1 MTTLF
6 RNLLLTLMVALP
18 LLLKGQCDV
27 FIVPGSVQVSETE
40 DAVMF
45 TFDVTNNS
53 SSNWMGDDIRMYW
66 SLNSGANIMSI
77 QYGDGSDLGHP
88 SPLAPGQTQTFKTPW
103 MAIPNLP
110 SWFPDEQPSN
120 DNPWLESMDWPYYTL
135 PFPFNGTWSPINLR
149 LASCGLADGAWV
161 YDDTGELYY
170 GPTGTSTCQDVNND
184 AFCDCDIA
192 ITGYDQDTHVV
203 SLDVISSYNCGCN
216 YITDNNNMD
225 CYDSNTYDMNT
236 GVEHLVF
243 GLNVETLDENW
254 LSCLT
259 GNYHPGW
266 AFGLIT
272 LFNNPLESGE
282 SISQEITLLGDCWE
296 TMLDFAPNSLC
307 MQMVLWQINYSQT
320 ANVFT
325 DYEGNPG
332 WAETCGTCNKDTQ
345 DYPDIDIE
353 NNYIF
358 WCFDED
364 PPDPDVPGC
373 MDPTANNY
381 DPDATEDDGSCMYDI
396 PGCTDPVA
404 CNYDFNATV
413 SDGSCIYC
421 GPECIW
427 ENPNICEGCTD
438 PEAANYNETA
448 IYDDGSCEYPEVTDL
463 SLDTLLYTTG
473 CDEFGPYWSP
483 QFYLTN
489 EGTTPITEFCI
500 VEDILGTW
508 APNDT
513 TCFDNIVIQP
523 GETYV
528 QDWPNMYE
536 WGVLSVRVIDVNGS
550 SGVSWNDFGQDDD
563 VGDNMYVQIITN
575 APECNYPDAKPTF
588 NQLGYE
594 CIDDQVYV
602 DANVIIQNWG
612 EDTIFTYCIS
622 IPEIGYDQCFNGYIW
637 PVYFI
642 EPNAGQTFNLPPI
655 PIDLDFIVITV
666 YNVNGEPLD
675 LQDNNVLQVDF
686 THSSNDLQCYDVEI
700 YDYDADLFCD
710 ENGGYYVPTIMYEN
724 TGVET
729 ITELCVELD
738 LYGTVYEEEVCWTGS
753 ADSGDFITITF
764 PEVYVSSIG
773 MYLDVVS
780 INGELTNTAPE
791 VITGVTQ
798 AWIEEADALCG
809 CTIVQACNYDPN
821 ATYNDGTC
829 DFETC
834 EGCMDPEAS
843 NYDPDA
849 TINNPASCVY
859 EIPGCTDVTAIN
871 YNPLAN
877 VDDGSCIE
885 AVVGCMIP
893 TALNYDP
900 LANITCEPI
909 IECCIFPVEGC
920 TDETANNYNPA
931 ANVDDGSCE
940 YDVTELTYVGA
951 ECNVDCDLSGPYY
964 YVVTTWTNTG
974 NVEITNFCAEWD
986 VLGGPGDIQECYNGS
1001 LMPGDTVQLQFGP
1014 YNTNGSPVAWAYLQV
1029 INGVELV
1036 PQIENYETLYCYGDA
1051 QASCVYGCT
1060 DQDANNYDPTAD
1072 VDDGSCTYDV
1082 FGCTDP
1088 SANNFNPDATI
1099 DDGSCAFDVLGCTD
1113 PSANNYNPLATVDDG
1128 SCQYNVLGCTDTSAL
1143 NYNPFANIDDGS
1155 CLYYDPCDEQD
1166 IPVYVP
1172 NVFTPNGDGI
1182 NDVWQIVTNSDCW
1195 LSWDVKIFNR
1205 WGNMIYEMD
1214 SPDQV
1219 WDGTVIGSDRIV
1231 SDGVYVCRI
1240 IARGKNARVFET
1252 TTDIT
1257 VFK

>member
-1 MTTLF
+1 MTTI
-6 RNLLLTLMVALP
+6 RNLFLTLMVALP
-18 LLLKGQCDV
+18 LLVKGQCDV
-27 FIVPGSVQVSETE
+27 FIVPGSVEVSETE

-45 TFDVTNNS
+45 SFDVTNNS
-53 SSNWMGDDIRMYW
+53 SSDWTGDDVVMYW

-77 QYGDGSDLGHP
+77 QYGDGSDPGHP
-88 SPLAPGQTQTFKTPW
+88 PPLAPGQTQTFKTPW

-161 YDDTGELYY
+161 YDSTGELYY
-170 GPTGTSTCQDVNND
+170 GPTGTSTCQDVNDD
-184 AFCDCDIA
+184 AFCDCDVV

-203 SLDVISSYNCGCN
+203 SLDVVSSYNCGCN
-216 YITDNNNMD
+216 YLTDNNYMD
-225 CYDSNTYDMNT
+225 CYNSNTYDMNT
-236 GVEHLVF
+236 SIEHLVF

-259 GNYHPGW
+259 GTYHPGW
-266 AFGLIT
+266 VFGLIT
-272 LFNNPLESGE
+272 MFSNPVESGE
-282 SISQEITLLGDCWE
+282 SISQEITLLGDCWQ
-296 TMLDFAPNSLC
+296 TMLDLAPNSLC

-325 DYEGNPG
+325 DYWGNPG
-332 WAETCGTCNKDTQ
+332 WAETCGTCNNDTQ
-345 DYPDIDIE
+345 QYPDINLED
-353 NNYIF
+353 NYVF

-364 PPDPDVPGC
+364 PPDPDIPGC

-381 DPDATEDDGSCMYDI
+381 NPDATEDDGSCTFTV

-438 PEAANYNETA
+438 PEAANYSETA
-448 IYDDGSCEYPEVTDL
+448 IYDDGSCEYPEVTDI

-536 WGVLSVRVIDVNGS
+536 WGVLTVRVIDVNGP
-550 SGVSWNDFGQDDD
+550 SGVSWNDFGQDTD
-563 VGDNMYVQIITN
+563 VADNMYVQIINN

-594 CIDDQVYV
+594 CIDDEVYV
-602 DANVIIQNWG
+602 DANLIVQNWG
-612 EDTIFTYCIS
+612 QDTVFTYCIS
-622 IPEIGYDQCFNGYIW
+622 IPALGYDECFDGYSQT
-637 PVYFI
+637 VYFI
-642 EPNAGQTFNLPPI
+642 EPSGGQAFNLPPI
-655 PIDLDFIVITV
+655 PADLDSIVITI
-666 YNVNGEPLD
+666 YNVNGEPSD

-686 THSSNDLQCYDVEI
+686 THSSDNLQCYDVAI
-700 YDYDADLFCD
+700 YDYDADLSCD
-710 ENGGYYVPTIMYEN
+710 ENGGHYTPTILYEN
-724 TGVET
+724 TGTET

-738 LYGTVYEEEVCWTGS
+738 LYGTLYEEEVCWTGS
-753 ADSGDFITITF
+753 ADSGEFITITF
-764 PEVYVSSIG
+764 PEVYVSSVG

-791 VITGVTQ
+791 IITGVTQ
-798 AWIEEADALCG
+798 SWIVDANQLCG
-809 CTIVQACNYDPN
+809 CTDPTANNYDAE
-821 ATYNDGTC
+821 AT
-829 DFETC
+829 F
-834 EGCMDPEAS
+834 
-843 NYDPDA
+843 
-849 TINNPASCVY
+849 
-859 EIPGCTDVTAIN
+859 
-871 YNPLAN
+871 
-877 VDDGSCIE
+877 DDGSCE
-885 AVVGCMIP
+885 YTVYGC
-893 TALNYDP
+893 TDASANNYDP
-900 LANITCEPI
+900 EATE
-909 IECCIFPVEGC
+909 
-920 TDETANNYNPA
+920 
-931 ANVDDGSCE
+931 DDGSCE
-940 YDVTELTYVGA
+940 YDITELTYVGA

-964 YVVTTWTNTG
+964 YVITTWTNTG

-986 VLGGPGDIQECYNGS
+986 VLGGQGDVQECYNGS
-1001 LMPGDTVQLQFGP
+1001 LMPGDTVLLTFGP
-1014 YNTNGSPVAWAYLQV
+1014 YNANGSPVAWAYLQV

-1036 PQIENYETLYCYGDA
+1036 PQIENYETLYCWGDA
-1051 QASCVYGCT
+1051 EASCVYGCT
-1060 DQDANNYDPTAD
+1060 DQDANNYDAAAD
-1072 VDDGSCTYDV
+1072 VDDGSCTYDI

-1088 SANNFNPDATI
+1088 QANNYDAEANV
-1099 DDGSCAFDVLGCTD
+1099 DDGSCTYDVLGCTD
-1113 PSANNYNPLATVDDG
+1113 PNANNYDPLANVDDG
-1128 SCQYNVLGCTDTSAL
+1128 SCQYDVLGCTDPNAL
-1143 NYNPFANIDDGS
+1143 NFSPFANIDDGS

-1205 WGNMIYEMD
+1205 WGNMIYEMN

-1240 IARGKNARVFET
+1240 IARGRNARVFET

>member
-1 MTTLF
+1 MTTI
-6 RNLLLTLMVALP
+6 RNLFLALMVTLP
-18 LLLKGQCDV
+18 FLVKGQCDV
-27 FIVPGSVQVSETE
+27 FIVPGSVEVSETE

-53 SSNWMGDDIRMYW
+53 SSDWMGDDIRMYW

-77 QYGDGSDLGHP
+77 QYGDGSDPGHP
-88 SPLAPGQTQTFKTPW
+88 PPLAPGQTQTFKTPW

-149 LASCGLADGAWV
+149 LASCNLGDGAWV
-161 YDDTGELYY
+161 YDDAGELYY

-184 AFCDCDIA
+184 AFCDCDLV

-216 YITDNNNMD
+216 YLTDNNYMD
-225 CYDSNTYDMNT
+225 CYNSNTYDMNT
-236 GVEHLVF
+236 SIEHLVF

-259 GNYHPGW
+259 GDYHQGW
-266 AFGLIT
+266 TFGLIT
-272 LFNNPLESGE
+272 MFNNPVESGE
-282 SISQEITLLGDCWE
+282 SISQEITLMGDCWQ
-296 TMLDFAPNSLC
+296 TMLDLAPNSLC

-320 ANVFT
+320 ANIFT
-325 DYEGNPG
+325 DYGGNSG
-332 WAETCGTCNKDTQ
+332 WAETCGTCNNDTQ
-345 DYPDIDIE
+345 EYPDINIE
-353 NNYIF
+353 DNYVF

-364 PPDPDVPGC
+364 PPDPDIPGC

-381 DPDATEDDGSCMYDI
+381 NPDATEDDGSCMFSV

-404 CNYDFNATV
+404 CNYDSNATV

-421 GPECIW
+421 GPDCVW
-427 ENPNICEGCTD
+427 ENPSICEGCTD
-438 PEAANYNETA
+438 PEAANYSETA
-448 IYDDGSCEYPEVTDL
+448 IYDDGSCEYPEVTDI
-463 SLDTLLYTTG
+463 SLDTLLYTVG

-513 TCFDNIVIQP
+513 TCFDNLVIQP

-536 WGVLSVRVIDVNGS
+536 WGVLTVRVIDVNGN
-550 SGVSWNDFGQDDD
+550 SGVSWNDFGQDTD
-563 VGDNMYVQIITN
+563 VADNMYVQIISDE
-575 APECNYPDAKPTF
+575 PECNYPDAKPTF

-594 CIDDQVYV
+594 CIDDEVYV
-602 DANVIIQNWG
+602 DANAIVQNWG
-612 EDTIFTYCIS
+612 QDTIFTYCIS
-622 IPEIGYDQCFNGYIW
+622 IPELGYDECFDGYSQI
-637 PVYFI
+637 VYFI
-642 EPNAGQTFNLPPI
+642 EPSGGQMFNLPPI
-655 PIDLDFIVITV
+655 PADLDSIVITV
-666 YNVNGEPLD
+666 YNVNGEPSD

-686 THSSNDLQCYDVEI
+686 THSSDDLQCYDVAI
-700 YDYDADLFCD
+700 YDYAADLSCD
-710 ENGGYYVPTIMYEN
+710 ENGGSYTPTIMYEN

-738 LYGTVYEEEVCWTGS
+738 LYGTLYEEEVCWTGS
-753 ADSGDFITITF
+753 ADSGEFITITF
-764 PEVYVSSIG
+764 PEAYVSSIG

-791 VITGVTQ
+791 IITGVTQ
-798 AWIEEADALCG
+798 SWITEANQLCG
-809 CTIVQACNYDPN
+809 CTDPTANNYDDE
-821 ATYNDGTC
+821 AT
-829 DFETC
+829 F
-834 EGCMDPEAS
+834 
-843 NYDPDA
+843 
-849 TINNPASCVY
+849 
-859 EIPGCTDVTAIN
+859 
-871 YNPLAN
+871 
-877 VDDGSCIE
+877 DDGSCE
-885 AVVGCMIP
+885 YTVYGC
-893 TALNYDP
+893 TDASANNYDP
-900 LANITCEPI
+900 EATE
-909 IECCIFPVEGC
+909 
-920 TDETANNYNPA
+920 
-931 ANVDDGSCE
+931 DDGSCE

-986 VLGGPGDIQECYNGS
+986 VLGGQGDVQECYNGG
-1001 LMPGDTVQLQFGP
+1001 LMPGDTVLLTFGP
-1014 YNTNGSPVAWAYLQV
+1014 FNSNGSPVAWAYLQV

-1036 PQIENYETLYCYGDA
+1036 PQIENYETLYCWGDA

-1060 DQDANNYDPTAD
+1060 DQDANNYDATAD
-1072 VDDGSCTYDV
+1072 VDDGSCTYDI

-1088 SANNFNPDATI
+1088 QANNYDAEANV
-1099 DDGSCAFDVLGCTD
+1099 DDGSCTYDVLGCTD
-1113 PSANNYNPLATVDDG
+1113 PNANNYDPLANVDDG
-1128 SCQYNVLGCTDTSAL
+1128 SCQYDVLGCTDPDAL
-1143 NYNPFANIDDGS
+1143 NFSPFANIDDGS

-1182 NDVWQIVTNSDCW
+1182 NDVWQIITNSDCW

-1205 WGNMIYEMD
+1205 WGNMIYEMN